1 MNTIYDLDK
10 LTTSE
15 LKKELS
21 ALDSRFANES
31 KGFRDS
37 ISERLNSLILS
48 KIKERLEDVKSKTTE
63 VLNAELTL
71 VNFVL
76 DGQSSLINEDA
87 ALIRKEDISEEL
99 AIRSNISIYPSI

>member
-21 ALDSRFANES
+21 ALDSRFTSGS
-31 KGFRDS
+31 KGFRDRVS
-37 ISERLNSLILS
+37 RGLNSLILS
-48 KIKERLEDVKSKTTE
+48 KIKERLDDVKSKTTE

-76 DGQSSLINEDA
+76 DGQSSLIGEND

-99 AIRSNISIYPSI
+99 AIRSNISIYPSV